1 MIDTVHLISIE
12 IQLKFL
18 HTIVQLIYISLHDAR
33 QENIED
39 FTLINAIA
47 SSDNDK
53 LDAELDKIN
62 IQLADILRGLELRKR
77 AYYVNMP
84 NVVYIV
90 GGYLFDP
97 IRKERRAPSND
108 WKWDIE
114 EKKLEKIPP
123 LPGHGRINFGIAAN
137 NGGNRY

>member
-1 MIDTVHLISIE
+1 MAYLKRYNGISPHCAT
-12 IQLKFL
+12 LFLDKFAFRD
-18 HTIVQLIYISLHDAR
+18 QDAR

-62 IQLADILRGLELRKR
+62 MQLADILRGLELRKR